1 MDTPPVEKTAP
12 EFFAFWLRFWRW
24 TVATLQVVGGL
35 FGLYDVMFGPL
46 LNSSRIFFLLTFLL
60 FAASVWGGVL
70 LALDRRGGVIVSFIV
85 QTLQVLQIAT
95 ASLVYSFL
103 CGFQLVLGLRST
115 ENGPEIGYS
124 FFLPVR
130 FLISSPPSSAAQ
142 GIDFTGV
149 NVIAVLA
156 IVCLLYVRS
165 SQSRLLVPTPE
176 LKLPVKDTWPPAPKA

>member
-1 MDTPPVEKTAP
+1 MDTPPVEKTDP

-35 FGLYDVMFGPL
+35 FGLYDVLFGPL

-70 LALDRRGGVIVSFIV
+70 LALDRRGGVIISLII
-85 QTLQVLQIAT
+85 QTLQVVQIAT
-95 ASLVYSFL
+95 ESLVYSFL

-115 ENGPEIGYS
+115 ESGPEIGYS

-142 GIDFTGV
+142 VIDFTGV
-149 NVIAVLA
+149 NVVAVLA
-156 IVCLLYVRS
+156 IICLLYVRS
-165 SQSRLLVPTPE
+165 SHSRPFVSTLESKPPFR
-176 LKLPVKDTWPPAPKA
+176 DTWPPAPKA